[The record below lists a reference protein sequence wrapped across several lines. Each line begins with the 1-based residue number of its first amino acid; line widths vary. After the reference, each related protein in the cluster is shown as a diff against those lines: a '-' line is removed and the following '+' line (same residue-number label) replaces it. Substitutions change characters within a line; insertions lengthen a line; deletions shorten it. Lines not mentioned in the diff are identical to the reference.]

1 MKAEDEERTITTK
14 SSIKK
19 STSNNI
25 AGGTNIVETKNKNN
39 KLLKKKNGC
48 QTFVSS
54 LFLFGFLFFCRLP
67 PTSGQYQVYRQ
78 DPFAMLSGTLQVI
91 IAFLFYSR
99 FLHLP
104 FIPSFFHLLISFQ
117 ILFYSFNGN
126 IFSKVFISCLFYWYF
141 IQTYQKA
148 ACDGQAINLDC
159 PSGTKIAIQL
169 VQYGRS
175 APSSEVNTIVRHKT
189 I

>member
-1 MKAEDEERTITTK
+1 MFYSDETFRKETNRSMKAEDEERTITTK

-104 FIPSFFHLLISFQ
+104 FIPSFFHLLISF
-117 ILFYSFNGN
+117 
-126 IFSKVFISCLFYWYF
+126 
-141 IQTYQKA
+141 
-148 ACDGQAINLDC
+148 
-159 PSGTKIAIQL
+159 
-169 VQYGRS
+169 
-175 APSSEVNTIVRHKT
+175 
-189 I
+189 